1 MRPSTFG
8 RPARSLAAL
17 AVLALAISAVG
28 CDRPR
33 AMGQMNNV
41 VVASS
46 EQVWSELSAEIDD
59 ALESRAFTVRDERIF
74 DITQVDPA
82 GEEWGT
88 LRLVRQVLV
97 IGEPEDPWV
106 AEALR
111 RHRGETPP
119 PPAVLQVRNVWA
131 QNQLVSVVLLP
142 AGSPADAA
150 RPLLREA
157 GSILLQ
163 QYEQYARERMFASG
177 ANQELADS
185 LRQNTGF
192 TLMLPAVYY
201 HSEIRPGLFVFRNDF
216 PDPSQLIRSV
226 QVEARPTAEVSFT
239 PEAARAWRAALTAE
253 YTDPVQVTEPEI
265 SQTRELQV
273 GGRPALEIQGVWGN
287 PPGEW
292 PAAGPYITRLIQ
304 CGERTFLVD
313 AWLYAP
319 GAPKY
324 EYMIQL
330 GTILDSFECV

>member
-1 MRPSTFG
+1 MMRSTI
-8 RPARSLAAL
+8 RTSPKLPLLL
-17 AVLALAISAVG
+17 AVVLATTLAG

-46 EQVWSELSAEIDD
+46 DAVYAELEDDIDA

-74 DITQVDPA
+74 EITQVDPQ

-88 LRLVRQVLV
+88 LRLLRQVLV

-111 RHRGETPP
+111 RHSGPTPA

-131 QNQLVSVVLLP
+131 QAQLVSVVLLP
-142 AGSPADAA
+142 PGSSPAAA
-150 RPLLREA
+150 RPLLQQA
-157 GSILLQ
+157 GNTLLQ
-163 QYEQYARERMFASG
+163 QFEEYARERMFASG
-177 ANQELADS
+177 ANQALADS
-185 LRQNTGF
+185 LRQNAGF
-192 TLMLPAVYY
+192 TMLFPRVYY
-201 HSEIRPGLFVFRNDF
+201 HSEVRPGLLIFRNDF
-216 PDPSQLIRSV
+216 PDPSRLIRSV
-226 QVEARPTAEVSFT
+226 QVEARPTGQVDFT
-239 PEAARAWRAALTAE
+239 PEGARAWRESIAPD
-253 YTDPVQVTEPEI
+253 YTDPVQVTDPQI
-265 SQTRELQV
+265 VQTRELQV
-273 GGRPALEIQGVWGN
+273 GGRPALEIQGIWSN

-292 PAAGPYITRLIQ
+292 PAAGPFITRLVQ
-304 CGERTFLVD
+304 CGDRTFLVD

-330 GTILDSFECV
+330 GTILDSFECVG

>member
-1 MRPSTFG
+1 MRRFQLPTLLLPLLLLF
-8 RPARSLAAL
+8 AL
-17 AVLALAISAVG
+17 GG

-33 AMGQMNNV
+33 AMGQLNQV

-46 EQVWSELSAEIDD
+46 DGIWEELAEDIDE

-74 DITQVDPA
+74 TITQVDPA
-82 GEEWGT
+82 GDEWGN

-97 IGEPEDPWV
+97 IGEATDPWV
-106 AEALR
+106 ADALQ

-119 PPAVLQVRNVWA
+119 APAVVQVRNVWA
-131 QNQLVSVVLLP
+131 QNQLVSVVLLSP
-142 AGSPADAA
+142 GSDPEEA
-150 RPLLREA
+150 RPLLRQA
-157 GSILLQ
+157 GSTLLQ
-163 QYEQYARERMFASG
+163 QYEEFARERMFASG

-185 LRQNTGF
+185 LRRNAGF
-192 TLMLPAVYY
+192 TMLFPEVYY
-201 HSEIRPGLFVFRNDF
+201 HRELRPGLFIFRNDF

-226 QVEARPTAEVSFT
+226 QVDSRPTAEVSFT
-239 PEAARAWRAALTAE
+239 PEAARTWRGEIARE
-253 YTDPVQVTEPEI
+253 YMDPVQVTEPDVV
-265 SQTRELQV
+265 QTRELQV
-273 GGRPALEIQGVWGN
+273 AGRPALEIQGVWGN

-292 PAAGPYITRLIQ
+292 PAAGPYITRLVQ

-330 GTILDSFECV
+330 GTILDSFECVP